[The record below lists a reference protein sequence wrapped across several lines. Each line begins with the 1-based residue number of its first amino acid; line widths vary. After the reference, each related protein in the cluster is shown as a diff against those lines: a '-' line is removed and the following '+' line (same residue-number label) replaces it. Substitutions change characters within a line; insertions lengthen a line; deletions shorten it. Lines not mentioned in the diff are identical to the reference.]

1 MDDFEFNWSDEK
13 NILLKKERN
22 VCFEDVVTAIENN
35 KLLDVIKNQSGNHQ
49 EQYCLIIDISNY
61 AYIVPFVQEGNIFF
75 LKTMYKSRK
84 QTKKYFKGV

>member
-1 MDDFEFNWSDEK
+1 MGDLEFNWINEK
-13 NILLKKERN
+13 NILLKRERN
-22 VCFEDVVTAIENN
+22 ICFEDVVTAIENN
-35 KLLDVIKNQSGNHQ
+35 KLLDSIKNQSENHQ

-61 AYIVPFVQEGNIFF
+61 AYIVPFVQERNLFF

>member
-1 MDDFEFNWSDEK
+1 MGDLEFNWSDEK
-13 NILLKKERN
+13 NILLKRERN
-22 VCFEDVVTAIENN
+22 ICFEDVVTAIENN
-35 KLLDVIKNQSGNHQ
+35 KLLDIIKNQSENHQ

-61 AYIVPFVQEGNIFF
+61 AYIVPFVQERNVFF